1 MIKNNPTRTLQNQGR
16 QLANSSQLHYLP
28 RVHIS
33 ESTTLNYFKII
44 NSLHEE
50 KKIISGQNQVN
61 KMIKNVEK
69 FFYINIKLHNILFNS

>member
-33 ESTTLNYFKII
+33 ESTTLNYLKII
-44 NSLHEE
+44 NSLHE
-50 KKIISGQNQVN
+50 KKIINGQNQVN
-61 KMIKNVEK
+61 QMIKK
-69 FFYINIKLHNILFNS
+69 FRSFSI

>member
-50 KKIISGQNQVN
+50 KK
-61 KMIKNVEK
+61 
-69 FFYINIKLHNILFNS
+69 